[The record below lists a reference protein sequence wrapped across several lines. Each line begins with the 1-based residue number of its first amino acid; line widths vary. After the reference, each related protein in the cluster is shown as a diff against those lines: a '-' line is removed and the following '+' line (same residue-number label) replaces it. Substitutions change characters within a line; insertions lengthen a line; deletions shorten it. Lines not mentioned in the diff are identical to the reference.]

1 MAKKKKN
8 KEQLPEGMSRRQA
21 KLAARAKERA
31 ALEKDP
37 RPYGGL
43 AAEASWSPCRS
54 SSPPLLPSLTLK
66 AAIRT
71 CM

>member
-31 ALEKDP
+31 ALDLDRFRAPLSPAEIARRVQPELDQYCP
-37 RPYGGL
+37 VSPGL
-43 AAEASWSPCRS
+43 GR
-54 SSPPLLPSLTLK
+54 
-66 AAIRT
+66 
-71 CM
+71 